1 MPLIIM
7 TRYCIFKTFFEKVI
21 LCDGHG
27 ADRDLLCLCQSF
39 ARVLD
44 DELPDRGKL
53 TQTLDHAAYLIAR
66 GLKDAFPEIR
76 LAVSHVIVG
85 MVTRRDH
92 ERTENGAQKGGSWI
106 QAVQINFHD
115 RANAG
120 GAGIPHGLIVMD
132 GSVVMHIH

>member
-7 TRYCIFKTFFEKVI
+7 TRYCIFKTFFEKMI
-21 LCDGHG
+21 LCDGHRS
-27 ADRDLLCLCQSF
+27 DRDLLCLCQGF

-53 TQTLDHAAYLIAR
+53 TQTLDHTAYLIAR
-66 GLKDAFPEIR
+66 GLKDTLPGIR
-76 LAVSHVIVG
+76 LVAGHVVAG
-85 MVTRRDH
+85 MVTRHDH
-92 ERTENGAQKGGSWI
+92 EGTENGAQKGGSRI
-106 QAVQINFHD
+106 QTVQINFHD

-120 GAGIPHGLIVMD
+120 RAGIPHGLIVMD